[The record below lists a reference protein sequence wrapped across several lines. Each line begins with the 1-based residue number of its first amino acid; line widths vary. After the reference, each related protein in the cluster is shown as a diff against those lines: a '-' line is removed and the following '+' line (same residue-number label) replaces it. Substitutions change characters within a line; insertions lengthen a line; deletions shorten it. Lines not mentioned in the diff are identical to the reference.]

1 MKRILKNCIPFFVGL
16 GIGLMLFATN
26 GWPGFLLIFPWLGA
40 SITIGCLIAMNRKG
54 KQKDIGRR
62 IAVLLCA
69 PVFLIF
75 LGVMQKENLQLEETV
90 FYILLF
96 VYTGYFMRVLIHY
109 AVAKVFGPLIWGRG
123 FCGWACWTAAVL
135 EWLPIR
141 ENRKL
146 PPHPG
151 WIRYAV
157 FGLSLALPAL
167 FVWLGYDW
175 VSMHINSAGGTT
187 WFSLGKTGALIWFL
201 VGNGVYYAV
210 AIRLAFR
217 YRKKRAFCK
226 MVCPVSLVMKAQ
238 TTVAFIQK
246 KPTGHECTSCGSCN
260 RHCPMDVDVM
270 SYISQNKKI
279 RSSECILCG
288 MCSNVCPQKAIL

>member
-1 MKRILKNCIPFFVGL
+1 MD
-16 GIGLMLFATN
+16 
-26 GWPGFLLIFPWLGA
+26 
-40 SITIGCLIAMNRKG
+40 RKG
-54 KQKDIGRR
+54 KQKDLGRR
-62 IAVLLCA
+62 IGILLCA
-69 PVFLIF
+69 PVFLLF
-75 LGVMQKENLQLEETV
+75 LGIMQKENLQLEETV

-96 VYTGYFMRVLIHY
+96 VYTGYFIQVLIHY
-109 AVAKVFGPLIWGRG
+109 AIAKVLGPLIWGRG

-151 WIRYAV
+151 WIRYVV
-157 FGLSLALPAL
+157 FVVSLAVPAL

-175 VSMHINSAGGTT
+175 AQLHVNSADGTT
-187 WFSLGKTGALIWFL
+187 WFIPGKTGALLWFL

-210 AIRLAFR
+210 AIGLAFR

-238 TTVAFIQK
+238 TTVALIQK

-288 MCSNVCPQKAIL
+288 VCSNVCPQKAIL